1 MLNNTTTLIRDTQTM
16 DGCQAAA
23 HVAYAYSEA
32 AAVFPITPSSPM
44 AELCDEWA
52 GNGRK
57 NIYGCPMVISQMQS
71 EAGAA
76 AAVHGALL
84 AGTLA
89 TTFTA
94 SQGLLLMLPNLYRMA
109 GELLPGVIH
118 VAARSIATHAL
129 SIFGD
134 HSDIY
139 ACRQTGTAI
148 FSESSVQE
156 VMDLSPVAHLAAQES
171 RIPFVN
177 FFDGFRTSH
186 ELHKIK
192 VWNYQDLASML
203 NRKAVADFRERAL
216 HPFHGKVYGSAQNP
230 DIFFQAREASNPF
243 YQALPQ
249 IVERTLEKI
258 NALLGTSYGLF
269 DYYGAPD
276 AKHVII
282 AMGSICE
289 TIKEYLGSV
298 PEKKYGL
305 INVHLYRPFSAV
317 HLAEKLPESVRQITV
332 LDRTKEPG
340 APGDPLY
347 LDVVAALVQ
356 CGFPVCAAQSPSA
369 SVRVL
374 RASSQNA
381 ETASDMAASALTA
394 PKTAPTDSAAAAPK
408 TAQADSAAAAPK
420 TTQAASAAAAPKT
433 TQAASAAAAPKT
445 AQAASAAAAPKTAQ
459 KTPEKGI
466 RVFSGRYGLSSK
478 DTTPD
483 QIAAIYNNCSK
494 TRFTVGITD
503 DVTHLSLPVP
513 PIHETASSDIVSC
526 KFWGLGGDGT
536 VSATKNA
543 IKIIGNHTDMDA
555 QGYFEYDS
563 KKSRGLT
570 ISHLRFGKTP
580 IHSAYLIHKADLV
593 ACHNPVY
600 LHKYDMVRE
609 VKDGG
614 VFLINFHVEK
624 QEENCKDTEQIRQK
638 NAHPEEC
645 YTKCHTCTNGFSE
658 IASGAEITSAHD
670 NITGSNNASFDNR
683 TDDNST
689 SHNRNDRVN
698 AVSVRAQ
705 LDAYLP
711 EATKAYIARHGIRLF
726 VIDAIGIGKEIGL
739 NNKISTILQA
749 AFFAVSGLM
758 DPADARQWMKEAA
771 EKSYGKNG
779 GKILEMNRTA
789 IDRGFSEVLE
799 IEIPESWADC
809 TLPEKQHSVPDTG
822 QENRPD
828 IPCAFP
834 TGSQTAPDN
843 TPIAGLQEPCLTDAG
858 AASSASCTAASAPMQ
873 KGSSPTGSQ
882 AALDNTPLPDRPEM
896 MDFVKN
902 IQQPVTDQRG
912 NELPVSAFLPYA
924 DGCTPPGSS
933 AHERRAVATEIP
945 VWKPENC
952 IQCTRCSFVCPHAVI
967 RPAVLKEPHPSDA
980 PQGLQSIPMMGMDGC
995 SFAITISSSDCT
1007 GCGTCA
1013 AVCPG
1018 KQKPG
1023 EEKPSKALEMV
1034 PVNRLLESG
1043 AFARNQDIFDYC
1055 KPLLPCREAAE
1066 KFRPDTPKGSQFLR
1080 PLMEFSGACAGCG
1093 ETAYV
1098 KLLTQLF
1105 GDRMY
1110 IANATGCSSI
1120 WANSSP
1126 SCAYTLDENGH
1137 GPAWSNSLFEDA
1149 AEFGYGMLMAQEA
1162 AAKRHILSCQN
1173 TSPTVQWIIGGD
1185 GWAYDIGFSGL
1196 DHVLAS
1202 GKNINILVLNTEV
1215 YSNTGGQAS
1224 KATPLG
1230 STAKFASG
1238 GKHTPKKDLAA
1249 MAMTYDTVYVA
1260 QIAMG
1265 ADFNQTVRAITEA
1278 AAYPGPS
1285 LIIAY
1290 ATCIAHGIR
1299 AGLGSTPHE
1308 AKKAVDAGYYHLFRF
1323 NPSLREQGKNPFI
1336 LDSGEPKLDY
1346 ETFLD
1351 GEIRYDSLKR
1361 YRPGEAEELFR
1372 QAAARSRERYQ
1383 YLKKLE
1389 RFYADSQT

>member
-1 MLNNTTTLIRDTQTM
+1 MLKNTDILKRDTQTM

-32 AAVFPITPSSPM
+32 AAIYPITPSSPM

-52 GNGRK
+52 GNGRE
-57 NIYGCPMVISQMQS
+57 NIYGHPMVISQMQS

-109 GELLPGVIH
+109 GELLPGVVH
-118 VAARSIATHAL
+118 VAARSVATHAL

-139 ACRQTGTAI
+139 ACRQTGMAF

-156 VMDLSPVAHLAAQES
+156 VMDLSPIAHLAAVEG

-186 ELHKIK
+186 ELHKIE
-192 VWNYQDLASML
+192 VWDYNDLESML
-203 NRKAVADFRERAL
+203 DRGAVAAFRERCL
-216 HPFHGKVYGSAQNP
+216 HPHHGKVYGSAQNP
-230 DIFFQAREASNPF
+230 DIYFQAREASNPY

-249 IVERTLEKI
+249 IVERALAKI
-258 NALLGTSYGLF
+258 NTLLGTSYGLF

-276 AKHVII
+276 AEHVIV

-289 TIKEYLGSV
+289 TVKEYIDNV
-298 PEKKYGL
+298 PERKYGL
-305 INVHLYRPFSAV
+305 INVHLYRPFSAS
-317 HLAEKLPESVRQITV
+317 HFAEKLPKSVRQITV
-332 LDRTKEPG
+332 LDRAKEPG
-340 APGDPLY
+340 APGEPLY
-347 LDVVAALVQ
+347 LDVVTALVQ
-356 CGFPVCAAQSPSA
+356 CGFPVCASPLSDPAQALSDPTQPLSDSTQPRRSLSQNTGMASGMSA
-369 SVRVL
+369 S
-374 RASSQNA
+374 AP
-381 ETASDMAASALTA
+381 TASE
-394 PKTAPTDSAAAAPK
+394 
-408 TAQADSAAAAPK
+408 
-420 TTQAASAAAAPKT
+420 TTQKT
-433 TQAASAAAAPKT
+433 GFRS
-445 AQAASAAAAPKTAQ
+445 
-459 KTPEKGI
+459 PEKTI
-466 RVFSGRYGLSSK
+466 HVFSGRYGLSSK

-483 QIAAIYNNCSK
+483 QIAAIYNNHSK

-513 PIHETASSDIVSC
+513 PIHETVSSDIVSC

-570 ISHLRFGKTP
+570 ISHLRFGKKP
-580 IHSAYLIHKADLV
+580 IHSAYLIRKADLA

-600 LHKYDMVRE
+600 LHKYDMVQE

-614 VFLINFHVEK
+614 IFLINFH
-624 QEENCKDTEQIRQK
+624 
-638 NAHPEEC
+638 PEEPVC
-645 YTKCHTCTNGFSE
+645 RCIE
-658 IASGAEITSAHD
+658 AE
-670 NITGSNNASFDNR
+670 
-683 TDDNST
+683 
-689 SHNRNDRVN
+689 V
-698 AVSVRAQ
+698 
-705 LDAYLP
+705 DAYLP
-711 EATKAYIARHGIRLF
+711 AAVKTHIAQHGIRLF

-749 AFFAVSGLM
+749 AFFAVSGLL
-758 DPADARQWMKEAA
+758 DPEDAKKWMKEAA
-771 EKSYGKNG
+771 EKSYGKSG
-779 GKILEMNRTA
+779 GKVLEMNRTA

-799 IEIPESWADC
+799 IKIPETREDC
-809 TLPEKQHSVPDTG
+809 AIQKQ
-822 QENRPD
+822 Q
-828 IPCAFP
+828 
-834 TGSQTAPDN
+834 QT
-843 TPIAGLQEPCLTDAG
+843 
-858 AASSASCTAASAPMQ
+858 SCTADSAGM
-873 KGSSPTGSQ
+873 KRASSPSGSQ
-882 AALDNTPLPDRPEM
+882 AALDNVPLPDRPEM
-896 MDFVKN
+896 LYFVKK

-952 IQCTRCSFVCPHAVI
+952 IQCARCSFVCPHAVI
-967 RPAVLKEPHPSDA
+967 RPAVLKEPHPKDA
-980 PQGLQSIPMMGMDGC
+980 PQALQSIPMMGMENC
-995 SFAITISSSDCT
+995 SFAITISSADCT

-1018 KQKPG
+1018 KQRKG

-1034 PVNRLLESG
+1034 PVNRLLASG
-1043 AFARNQDIFDYC
+1043 IFAQNQEIFDYC
-1055 KPLLPCREAAE
+1055 KPLLPCYEAAE

-1126 SCAYTLDENGH
+1126 SCAYTLGADGH

-1162 AAKRHILSCQN
+1162 AAKRSMPSCRTSLSPSAAIRKHPTDHTGADPGISHN
-1173 TSPTVQWIIGGD
+1173 NIPGALGTGEAPSSTVQWVIGGD

-1230 STAKFASG
+1230 SNAKFASG
-1238 GKHTPKKDLAA
+1238 GKQTPKKDLAA
-1249 MAMTYDTVYVA
+1249 MAMTYGTVYVA

-1265 ADFNQTVRAITEA
+1265 ADFNQTVRAFTEA
-1278 AAYPGPS
+1278 AAYQGPS
-1285 LIIAY
+1285 LVIAY

-1308 AKKAVDAGYYHLFRF
+1308 AKKAVDAGYFHLFRF
-1323 NPSLREQGKNPFI
+1323 NPSLREQGKNPFL
-1336 LDSGEPKLDY
+1336 LDSGEPRLDY

-1361 YRPGEAEELFR
+1361 YRPEEAEELFR
-1372 QAAARSRERYQ
+1372 KAAAQAKERYR
-1383 YLKKLE
+1383 YLKRLE
-1389 RFYADSQT
+1389 QFYAPEGAED

>member
-1 MLNNTTTLIRDTQTM
+1 MSKKTDTLIRDTQTM

-32 AAVFPITPSSPM
+32 AAIFPITPSSPM

-139 ACRQTGTAI
+139 ACRQTGVA
-148 FSESSVQE
+148 FLSESSVQE
-156 VMDLSPVAHLAAQES
+156 VMDLAPVAHLAALES
-171 RIPFVN
+171 RVPFVN

-192 VWNYQDLASML
+192 VWDYKDLASML
-203 NRKAVADFRERAL
+203 NRKAVEDFRERCL
-216 HPFHGKVYGSAQNP
+216 HPSHGKVYGSAQNP

-249 IVERTLEKI
+249 IVERTLEEI
-258 NALLGTSYGLF
+258 NARLGTSYGLF

-276 AKHVII
+276 AEHVVI

-289 TIKEYLGSV
+289 TIKEYVDSV

-305 INVHLYRPFSAV
+305 ITVHLYRPFSAA
-317 HLAEKLPESVRQITV
+317 HLVEKLPESVRQITV

-340 APGDPLY
+340 APGEPLY
-347 LDVVAALVQ
+347 LDVIAALLQ
-356 CGFPVCAAQSPSA
+356 CGCPVRIPESRFDSTNCRSCQSM
-369 SVRVL
+369 
-374 RASSQNA
+374 
-381 ETASDMAASALTA
+381 ETASDTAASAPAAQKSA
-394 PKTAPTDSAAAAPK
+394 PKTGFRS
-408 TAQADSAAAAPK
+408 
-420 TTQAASAAAAPKT
+420 
-433 TQAASAAAAPKT
+433 
-445 AQAASAAAAPKTAQ
+445 
-459 KTPEKGI
+459 PETGI

-483 QIAAIYNNCSK
+483 QIAAVYDNHVKSP
-494 TRFTVGITD
+494 FTVGITD

-513 PIHETASSDIVSC
+513 SMPESASSQVVAC

-570 ISHLRFGKTP
+570 ISHLRFGKVP
-580 IHSAYLIHKADLV
+580 IRSAYLIHKADLV

-614 VFLINFHVEK
+614 AFLVNFHFEK
-624 QEENCKDTEQIRQK
+624 LAENPSV
-638 NAHPEEC
+638 PE
-645 YTKCHTCTNGFSE
+645 
-658 IASGAEITSAHD
+658 
-670 NITGSNNASFDNR
+670 
-683 TDDNST
+683 
-689 SHNRNDRVN
+689 
-698 AVSVRAQ
+698 Q

-711 EATKAYIARHGIRLF
+711 EAAKAYIARHGIRLF
-726 VIDAIGIGKEIGL
+726 VIDAIDIGKEIGL

-749 AFFAVSGLM
+749 AFFAVSGLL
-758 DPADARQWMKEAA
+758 DPEDARRWMKEAA

-789 IDRGFSEVLE
+789 IDRGFSEILE
-799 IEIPESWADC
+799 IEIPESWAGC
-809 TLPEKQHSVPDTG
+809 APEEQYCAESNTCP
-822 QENRPD
+822 ESR
-828 IPCAFP
+828 PCA
-834 TGSQTAPDN
+834 
-843 TPIAGLQEPCLTDAG
+843 
-858 AASSASCTAASAPMQ
+858 
-873 KGSSPTGSQ
+873 GSSGSGSQ
-882 AALDNTPLPDRPEM
+882 AALDNTPLPDRQEM
-896 MDFVKN
+896 LDFVRI

-924 DGCTPPGSS
+924 DGYTPPGSS
-933 AHERRAVATEIP
+933 AHERRGVATEIP

-952 IQCTRCSFVCPHAVI
+952 VQCTRCSFVCPHAVI
-967 RPAVLKEPHPSDA
+967 RPAVLREPCPADA
-980 PQGLQSIPMMGMDGC
+980 PQGFQSIPMMGMEGY
-995 SFAITISSSDCT
+995 SFAITVSSADCT

-1018 KQKPG
+1018 KQKSG

-1034 PVNRLLESG
+1034 PVNIALESG
-1043 AFARNQDIFDYC
+1043 IYSKNQDIFDYC

-1066 KFRPDTPKGSQFLR
+1066 KFRPDTPRGSQFLR

-1093 ETAYV
+1093 ETPYV

-1126 SCAYTLDENGH
+1126 SCAYTLDEKGH

-1149 AEFGYGMLMAQEA
+1149 AEFGYGMLMAQETA
-1162 AAKRHILSCQN
+1162 ARRHTLSCGTLGSESAGN
-1173 TSPTVQWIIGGD
+1173 STPTIQWIVGGD

-1238 GKHTPKKDLAA
+1238 GKQTPKKDLAA
-1249 MAMTYDTVYVA
+1249 MAMTYGTVYVA

-1265 ADFNQTVRAITEA
+1265 ADLSQTVRALTEA

-1285 LIIAY
+1285 LVIAY

-1299 AGLGSTPHE
+1299 AGLGSTPQE

-1323 NPSLREQGKNPFI
+1323 NPSLKELGKNPFL
-1336 LDSGEPKLDY
+1336 LDSGEPKLEY
-1346 ETFLD
+1346 EMFLD

-1361 YRPGEAEELFR
+1361 YHPEEAEELFR
-1372 QAAARSRERYQ
+1372 QASAQARERYQ

-1389 RFYADSQT
+1389 RFYADLLP